1 MKFKLIIPGIFLV
14 FCGFF
19 YSGLFSDPMN
29 IENVQVERQFP
40 SFKLKDLMDD
50 SIEYTAAD
58 VKGQVTLVNVWG
70 VWCVTC
76 RIELPFLT
84 QLRQVQGMRIVG
96 VYYDNAADAVFGDVD
111 INQTRKEVVQ
121 MLGQYGDP
129 FVFNIYDAKRDLSLD
144 LGITGAPEHFLVDVD
159 GTIVWHRRGDI
170 NPRIWQDELA
180 PIYQGLLSKQ
190 AKGAN

>member
-1 MKFKLIIPGIFLV
+1 
-14 FCGFF
+14 
-19 YSGLFSDPMN
+19 MN